1 MELLIIR
8 HAHAGSREEFAK
20 TGQPDELR
28 PLSKEG
34 VHDMKEIAR
43 GLRRLVPTVD
53 SVVTSP
59 LVRARQ
65 TADIVA
71 DEYRVEI
78 VESDALQ
85 PDEKFERFVSWARR
99 EKTGDLSAVVG
110 HEPHLSGLIA
120 YLIGESGDARVDL
133 KKSGAALIEFEG
145 RIERGK
151 GTLRW
156 LVTPKI
162 ALEVR

>member
-8 HAHAGSREEFAK
+8 HAHAGSHEEFAK

-28 PLSKEG
+28 PLTKTG
-34 VHDMKEIAR
+34 IHDMKEIAR
-43 GLRRLVPTVD
+43 GLRRIVPTID

-65 TADIVA
+65 TADLVA

-78 VESDALQ
+78 VESDTLR
-85 PDEKFERFVSWARR
+85 PDEEFASFVSWARR
-99 EKTGDLSAVVG
+99 ETTGDVIAAVG

-120 YLIGESGDARVDL
+120 YLIGESGDAKIDL
-133 KKSGAALIEFEG
+133 KKSGAALIEFDG
-145 RIERGK
+145 RMESGRGM
-151 GTLRW
+151 LRW
-156 LVTPKI
+156 LITPGI
-162 ALEVR
+162 ALQVR

>member
-20 TGQPDELR
+20 SGQPDELR
-28 PLSKEG
+28 PLSKNG

-43 GLRRLVPTVD
+43 GLRRLVPTID

-65 TADIVA
+65 TGDIVA

-78 VESDALQ
+78 VESDALR
-85 PDEKFERFVSWARR
+85 PEEKFESFVSWARR
-99 EKTGDLSAVVG
+99 ESTADVLAAVG
-110 HEPHLSGLIA
+110 HEPQLSGLIA
-120 YLIGESGDARVDL
+120 YLIGESGEARIDL
-133 KKSGAALIEFEG
+133 KKSGAALIEFDG
-145 RIERGK
+145 RVEKAR

-156 LVTPKI
+156 LLTPKI